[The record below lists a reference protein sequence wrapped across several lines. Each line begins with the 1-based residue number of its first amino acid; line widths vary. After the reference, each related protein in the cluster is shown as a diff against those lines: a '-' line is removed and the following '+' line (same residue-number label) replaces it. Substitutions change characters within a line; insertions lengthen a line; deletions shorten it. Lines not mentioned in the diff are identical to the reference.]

1 MAFRT
6 LFRSFQASL
15 GAVLGRFLGVL
26 WRLWRECLPGKFDFF
41 WALVLFKRFKPH
53 RWHFDLF
60 FAPSRR
66 LLQPFWDVF
75 WMSFGDFE
83 GSASLGNLIFLG
95 PWSCSSDV
103 GLTDG
108 ISNSFWL
115 PVKLHLGASN
125 RHGLP
130 VFGLSRSAS
139 AAGLGPSANMPTCNL
154 SRKGVYTTLAHCR
167 RSFQEVLRDVARNS
181 FGNFRATYSSLRA
194 LS

>member
-1 MAFRT
+1 
-6 LFRSFQASL
+6 
-15 GAVLGRFLGVL
+15 
-26 WRLWRECLPGKFDFF
+26 
-41 WALVLFKRFKPH
+41 
-53 RWHFDLF
+53 
-60 FAPSRR
+60 
-66 LLQPFWDVF
+66 
-75 WMSFGDFE
+75 MSFGNFD
-83 GSASLGNLIFLG
+83 GSSSLGNLIFLG

-194 LS
+194 LSWSRTFSLLGIRSARILGYFWTLLEILFRLRAWKRHNNFRCVS